1 MRPSGQRHRIAV
13 IGSGISG
20 LSAAWLLARRHDVTV
35 FEASGRPGGHS
46 NTITVDLPSGPVA
59 VDTGF
64 IVYNQQTY
72 PNLVALYDALDVATD
87 ATEMSFAVSLD
98 NGALEYGG
106 STLGSLFAQKRN
118 LLRPRFWSMLR
129 DVRRFYRDAPAALA
143 SIDPVTASLGDY
155 LVAQRFGAAF
165 RDDHLLPMA
174 AAIWSAP
181 MRTMLDYPAAAFI
194 RFHENHGLLKI
205 AGRPVW
211 RTVTGGSKRYVER
224 LAQSFA
230 GGIRLNTAVASVKRD
245 ATGVSITDR
254 HGQTERFDHA
264 IIATH
269 ADQALA
275 MLSEPS
281 QDERRL
287 LSAFRYSRNLA
298 VLHADKRLMP
308 RRRGVWS
315 SWNYVSAGR
324 AEEGAAP
331 TITYWMNRLQRL
343 ETEQPLFVTLNPQSE
358 PAPGTV
364 FKTEVY
370 EHPIFDG
377 NGMAAQRELW
387 SLQGCNRTWFCG
399 SYFGAGFHEDGL
411 QAGLAV
417 AEQLGAVRRPWKVAD
432 EFGRICLATP
442 PAIKEAA

>member
-1 MRPSGQRHRIAV
+1 
-13 IGSGISG
+13 
-20 LSAAWLLARRHDVTV
+20 
-35 FEASGRPGGHS
+35 
-46 NTITVDLPSGPVA
+46 
-59 VDTGF
+59 
-64 IVYNQQTY
+64 
-72 PNLVALYDALDVATD
+72 VALFDALNVATD

-98 NGALEYGG
+98 DGALEYGG

-118 LLRPRFWSMLR
+118 LFRPRFWSMLR
-129 DVRRFYRDAPAALA
+129 DVRRFYRDAPAALS
-143 SIDPVTASLGDY
+143 SIDAVASSLGDY

-205 AGRPVW
+205 AGRPAW
-211 RTVTGGSKRYVER
+211 RTVRGGSKHYVER

-230 GGIRLNTAVASVKRD
+230 GRVRLNAAVALVKRD
-245 ATGVSITDR
+245 ANAVWIMDGS
-254 HGQTERFDHA
+254 GQIDRFDHA

-275 MLSEPS
+275 VLFDPS
-281 QDERRL
+281 PQERRL
-287 LSAFRYSRNLA
+287 LSAFRYSRNRA
-298 VLHADKRLMP
+298 VLHGDARLMP

-331 TITYWMNRLQRL
+331 TITYWMNNLQKL
-343 ETEQPLFVTLNPQSE
+343 GPAQPLFVTLNPQSE
-358 PAPGTV
+358 PKPETV
-364 FKTEVY
+364 FKTERY
-370 EHPIFDG
+370 DHPIFDG
-377 NGMAAQRELW
+377 GAMAAQRELW
-387 SLQGCNRTWFCG
+387 TLQGSNRTWFCG

-417 AEQLGAVRRPWKVAD
+417 AEQLGAVRRPWQV
-432 EFGRICLATP
+432 ENESGRICVAAP
-442 PAIKEAA
+442 PAIKGAA